1 MNDASTASSGRNKA
15 SLVASYL
22 FSLSLFA
29 LAGSVV
35 YFTYEVAIISKHI
48 PEILQRVDTTSEKL
62 EPIIDDVGHII
73 DLVPP
78 ILKEVE
84 DIRKSI
90 PPILKE
96 VEQTRKMIP
105 QILSE
110 VEQTR
115 KQIPAVLKES
125 AAIRGELPAV
135 LASADKASKAVA
147 DVARQV
153 EATRP
158 LIPEVLKEVTTT
170 RESIP
175 PMMDRAD
182 VLIEKARIAGKEAS
196 EGAVTGLFTGIIR
209 APFALVASAGR
220 GITGLTEEEAK
231 TFNDKDF
238 SLVKQASIYLLNNGL
253 KGDKREWKNGDS
265 GNHGVVQ
272 LKRIY
277 TEGEYSEIDCRTLKI
292 SLNKQGQ
299 LVKEGERSFCKN
311 DDGEWDF
318 SDD

>member
-1 MNDASTASSGRNKA
+1 MNDTSTASSGKNKA

-29 LAGSVV
+29 LAGSVA
-35 YFTYEVAIISKHI
+35 YFTYEVVIISKQI
-48 PEILQRVDTTSEKL
+48 PEILLIVDTTSEKL
-62 EPIIDDVGHII
+62 EPIIDDVGNIV

-84 DIRKSI
+84 EIRKSI

-96 VEQTRKMIP
+96 IEQTRKMIP
-105 QILSE
+105 PILSE

-147 DVARQV
+147 GVAKQV

-158 LIPEVLKEVTTT
+158 LIPEVLKEVATT

-182 VLIEKARIAGKEAS
+182 GLIEKARVAGKEAS
-196 EGAVTGLFTGIIR
+196 QGAVTGIFSGIIM

-220 GITGLTEEEAK
+220 GVVGLTEEEAEV
-231 TFNDKDF
+231 FNDKDF
-238 SLVKQASIYLLNNGL
+238 SLVKQASLYLLNNGL
-253 KGDKREWKNGDS
+253 KGDKREWKNDDS
-265 GNHGVVQ
+265 GNHGTVQ
-272 LKRIY
+272 LKSIY
-277 TEGEYSEIDCRTLKI
+277 TEGDYADIDCRTLEI
-292 SLNKQGQ
+292 SLNKQEK
-299 LVKEGERSFCKN
+299 LIKEGERSFCKN
-311 DDGEWDF
+311 DKGEWDQ